1 MHLAVQFPKPA
12 LCLELLVQLFMRKYH
27 DLGQRWRDYS
37 RNQYAFVKRFTF
49 MTFTLIFY
57 SFCPFPAQTLGTI
70 FAVSVIPKIYKLN
83 EIHSPKKRAQFLT
96 ERSVQSY
103 PGHWS
108 GRMLACAC
116 AHRHTLL
123 GKSSSH
129 SAFLFNRLKTVLNK
143 SHSAACICRRI

>member
-1 MHLAVQFPKPA
+1 
-12 LCLELLVQLFMRKYH
+12 
-27 DLGQRWRDYS
+27 
-37 RNQYAFVKRFTF
+37 

-103 PGHWS
+103 PGH
-108 GRMLACAC
+108 
-116 AHRHTLL
+116 
-123 GKSSSH
+123 
-129 SAFLFNRLKTVLNK
+129 
-143 SHSAACICRRI
+143 